1 MKRTLVDDCFRPSQP
16 RLRHGQ
22 ALEILKQVIA
32 PLPATVGIALNDA
45 LGRVLAQDIAATQ
58 PVPAHTNSAVDGYAF
73 AHSGYKVAGRNLL
86 LNVVGR
92 SAAGHPFPFSLG
104 ALEAARIFT
113 GAVMPEGAD
122 TVAMQED
129 AEVIGKEVDC
139 AGESRSTVIIPV
151 GLKPGANVRRAG
163 EDVAAGATLYTAGS
177 LLRPPDLA
185 ALASIGCASV
195 PCYDRL
201 RVAIVSTGDEVLEAG
216 SASLAPGQVYDA
228 NTPMLS
234 ALATL
239 TGASVSQ
246 LGIWRDKRSTVV
258 ANLVAA
264 ARQYDVILTSGG
276 ASLGEEDH
284 MSSALSEIG
293 QRHLWQL
300 AIKPGRPMMF
310 GQIRSGDRDAIV
322 IGLPGNPV
330 AVFVCYLMYVYPLLR
345 AASGAG
351 WNEPRRFML
360 PAAFD
365 FKGRKRGRR
374 EFWRGRIS
382 QSASGMAIEKFA
394 RDGSGLISGLR
405 WSDGLIDIPEDCG
418 DIARGDPVAFIPY
431 SEFGIV

>member
-16 RLRHGQ
+16 RLRHDE
-22 ALEILKQVIA
+22 AIEILKQAVA
-32 PLPATVGIALNDA
+32 PLPATLDVALNNA
-45 LGRVLAQDIAATQ
+45 LGRVLAQDIAAPQ

-73 AHSGYKVAGRNLL
+73 AHSGYKVTDRILR

-139 AGESRSTVIIPV
+139 AGELRSTVIIPA
-151 GLKPGANVRRAG
+151 GLKLGANVRKAG
-163 EDVAAGATLYTAGS
+163 EDVAAGTTLYTAGS
-177 LLRPPDLA
+177 ILRPHDLA
-185 ALASIGCASV
+185 ALASIGCATV

-201 RVAIVSTGDEVLEAG
+201 RVAIVSTGDEVRDAG
-216 SASLAPGQVYDA
+216 SGPLAPGEVYDA

-239 TGASVSQ
+239 AGANVTQ
-246 LGIWRDKRSTVV
+246 LGVWKDHRASVV
-258 ANLVAA
+258 ANLAKAA
-264 ARQYDVILTSGG
+264 KHYDVILTSGG

-284 MSSALSEIG
+284 MAAALSEIG

-310 GQIRSGDRDAIV
+310 GQIRSGGSDSIV

-330 AVFVCYLMYVYPLLR
+330 AVFVCFLMYVYPLLR
-345 AASGAG
+345 AAGGAA
-351 WNEPRRFML
+351 WTEPRRFVL
-360 PAAFD
+360 PAAFE
-365 FKGRKRGRR
+365 FKGRKQGRR
-374 EFWRGRIS
+374 EFWRGRIA
-382 QSASGMAIEKFA
+382 QTETGMTVEKFA

-405 WSDGLIDIPEDCG
+405 WSDGLIEIPEDCG
-418 DIARGDPVAFIPY
+418 DIAAGDPVAFIPY